1 MNTIKNEHGQNY
13 INFFLTP
20 RTFLGSAIRILDYA
34 IYKISLYSC
43 HGENYTLAAEMSCVP
58 EVWGEGGRRAVF
70 LDSDLEQSIRFCP
83 RQICPVKS

>member
-1 MNTIKNEHGQNY
+1 MNTIKMSMVK
-13 INFFLTP
+13 IILIFLTP

-34 IYKISLYSC
+34 IYKILLFSC
-43 HGENYTLAAEMSCVP
+43 HGENYTLAVEMSCVL
-58 EVWGEGGRRAVF
+58 EVCGGRGVF